1 MSWAK
6 AELAHAFFP
15 PLWLTPLPAQ
25 AMGSVG
31 KYTGLKR
38 LELGEEEDCKIFQW
52 KFYDAIIE
60 M

>member
-1 MSWAK
+1 M
-6 AELAHAFFP
+6 
-15 PLWLTPLPAQ
+15 PLPAQ

-31 KYTGLKR
+31 EYTGLKR

-52 KFYDAIIE
+52 KFCDVIIE